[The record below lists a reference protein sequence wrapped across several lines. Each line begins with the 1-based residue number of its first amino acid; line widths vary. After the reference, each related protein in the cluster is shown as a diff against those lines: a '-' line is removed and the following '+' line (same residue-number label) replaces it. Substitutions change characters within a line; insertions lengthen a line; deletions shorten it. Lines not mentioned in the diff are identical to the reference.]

1 MEGAPAPPA
10 VSLPRR
16 GRTELGAAAAD
27 LGQPTDAPRVPFG
40 RSSFCPHPSQPAT
53 GTPAPRRAAPRR
65 RSPLPGS
72 ALLPTAG
79 GFAGRGSRLS
89 AAGRAA
95 GAVKPGEPFRVNA
108 RSAGSGDGPALP
120 GLRAARAGGGNLPGA
135 RRRARAAG
143 RARPRPRASFLPR
156 RARRPS
162 SRCRSPELAA
172 RRRRSAGSTP
182 PAPRRAL
189 PRAVSPPASQPPA
202 PLFRAL
208 RTAGEAA
215 RSPAEAPPAARRPAP
230 ALAGLTRAL
239 KAPRPPRRALTPPL
253 CQRWP
258 RAGVSGARVGRRGF
272 GHNVYK

>member
-1 MEGAPAPPA
+1 MEGALAPPA

-40 RSSFCPHPSQPAT
+40 QSSSDPIPASHRRSRT
-53 GTPAPRRAAPRR
+53 APRR

-108 RSAGSGDGPALP
+108 RSAGSGVGPALS

-143 RARPRPRASFLPR
+143 RARRRPRASFLPR

-172 RRRRSAGSTP
+172 RRRCSAGSTP
-182 PAPRRAL
+182 PAPRR
-189 PRAVSPPASQPPA
+189 RAP
-202 PLFRAL
+202 
-208 RTAGEAA
+208 
-215 RSPAEAPPAARRPAP
+215 
-230 ALAGLTRAL
+230 
-239 KAPRPPRRALTPPL
+239 
-253 CQRWP
+253 
-258 RAGVSGARVGRRGF
+258 SGR
-272 GHNVYK
+272 